1 MKNVLLSTVAAGALV
16 LMAAGAAQAAN
27 IEANGTSS
35 NTVAASQAYSSSIQG
50 SNVTETTSNTADY
63 DDAVWETGDVIYGG
77 TTTVAPGLF
86 TLQNQTGLNNA
97 GNNGANAA
105 AQINEFVA
113 PGPTNVHLKDSAA
126 NSVAANQVMG
136 AQIDDSA
143 VVVTPYATDEIAA
156 TPFRTGDVTYGG
168 NTFGGM
174 GVYTLQNNTGLNN
187 ASNNAL
193 NAAVQWNNDP
203 ADSVKLT
210 DAATNTVVA
219 AQALTSVI
227 SGSPV
232 TINGAI
238 DADTGLPSHTGD
250 VNYAATTFGAPG
262 VFTIS
267 NNTGLNNAA
276 NNGFNAAVQLNG
288 L

>member
-27 IEANGTSS
+27 IEADGTSS
-35 NTVAASQAYSSSIQG
+35 NTVAASQTYSSSIQG
-50 SNVTETTSNTADY
+50 SNVTEESTTSN
-63 DDAVWETGDVIYGG
+63 AVAWETGDVVYGG

-97 GNNGANAA
+97 GNNGANIA
-105 AQINEFVA
+105 AQINEFEA
-113 PGPTNVHLKDSAA
+113 PGPTNIHLVDHAA
-126 NSVAANQVMG
+126 NSVAANQIMG
-136 AQIDDSA
+136 ALVDDSA
-143 VVVTPYATDEIAA
+143 VVVEPFINDVNGTA
-156 TPFRTGDVTYGG
+156 PFRTGDVIYGA

-174 GVYTLQNNTGLNN
+174 GIYTLQNNTGLNN

-193 NAAVQWNNDP
+193 NGAVQWNNDP
-203 ADSVKLT
+203 ADSVSLEG
-210 DAATNTVVA
+210 ASANAVVA

-232 TINGAI
+232 TISAVV
-238 DADTGLPSHTGD
+238 DSDHLTPSRTGD
-250 VNYAATTFGAPG
+250 VNYAATTFGAVG
-262 VFTIS
+262 VYTIA